1 MSWIYFFMFCLFGA
15 FNLFVIFIA
24 YEEEAMQLD
33 SLANVDTY
41 WNVELISICP
51 PLFPMSI
58 WLLEILS
65 ISSRSL

>member
-41 WNVELISICP
+41 WNVGWSPFVHHCSQCQYD
-51 PLFPMSI
+51 F
-58 WLLEILS
+58 
-65 ISSRSL
+65 